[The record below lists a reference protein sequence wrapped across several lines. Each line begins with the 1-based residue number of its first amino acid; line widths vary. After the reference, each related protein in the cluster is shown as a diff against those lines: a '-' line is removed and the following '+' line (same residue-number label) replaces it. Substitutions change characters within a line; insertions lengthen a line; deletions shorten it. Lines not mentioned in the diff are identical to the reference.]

1 MFQVNRSSCLILS
14 IPSLNFQELLLT
26 KANCKGREGMTS
38 FYCST
43 RPRPWWISWKKIP
56 HSPLD
61 LFCIYFLTLNTL
73 LIAGLQLKS

>member
-14 IPSLNFQELLLT
+14 ISTLNFQELLLT

-43 RPRPWWISWKKIP
+43 RPRPWWISWKNP
-56 HSPLD
+56 
-61 LFCIYFLTLNTL
+61 T
-73 LIAGLQLKS
+73 

>member
-14 IPSLNFQELLLT
+14 ISTLNFQEFLLT

-43 RPRPWWISWKKIP
+43 RPRPWWISWKKSHIA
-56 HSPLD
+56 LYICFVFIF
-61 LFCIYFLTLNTL
+61 LF
-73 LIAGLQLKS
+73 